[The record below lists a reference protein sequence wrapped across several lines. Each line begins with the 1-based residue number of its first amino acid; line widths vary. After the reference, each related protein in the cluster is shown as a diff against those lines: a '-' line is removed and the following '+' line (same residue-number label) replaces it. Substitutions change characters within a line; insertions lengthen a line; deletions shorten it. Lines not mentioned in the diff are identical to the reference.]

1 MKLFFKNYDNGWK
14 WVKMIGG
21 CMFVAFLIRVIQ
33 YDIYAQKY
41 NVTLLE
47 IMGSN
52 SYELA
57 LVFIGLVLYI
67 FGKWMNYSRELLS
80 ILGVQKY
87 SEVDIQM
94 DKLRVEIYDKLSD
107 ETERKK
113 FLDTYDSMD
122 QKLKQAIYL
131 KSLKHKLTRP
141 QWLTNN

>member
-1 MKLFFKNYDNGWK
+1 M
-14 WVKMIGG
+14 
-21 CMFVAFLIRVIQ
+21 
-33 YDIYAQKY
+33 
-41 NVTLLE
+41 
-47 IMGSN
+47 
-52 SYELA
+52 
-57 LVFIGLVLYI
+57 FIGLVLYI

>member
-1 MKLFFKNYDNGWK
+1 MKLYFKNYDNGWK

-33 YDIYAQKY
+33 FNTYAQKY

-47 IMGSN
+47 IMGSH

-57 LVFIGLVLYI
+57 LVLIGLVLYI
-67 FGKWMNYSRELLS
+67 FGKWMNYSQELLS
-80 ILGVQKY
+80 ILCVRKY
-87 SEVDIQM
+87 SEVDAQM
-94 DKLRVEIYDKLSD
+94 EKLRVEVYDKLSD
-107 ETERKK
+107 EAERIK

-131 KSLKHKLTRP
+131 KSLKHKLDKP
-141 QWLTNN
+141 QWLSGK